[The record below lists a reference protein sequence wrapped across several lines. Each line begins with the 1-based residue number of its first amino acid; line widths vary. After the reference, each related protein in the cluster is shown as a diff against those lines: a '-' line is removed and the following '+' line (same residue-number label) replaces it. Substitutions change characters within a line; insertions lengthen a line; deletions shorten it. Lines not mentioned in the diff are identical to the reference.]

1 MSQQNDASMARTRT
15 AAWHQRER
23 LRDKGQFWTPQWVA
37 RAMVRYVS
45 RDGGPLYDIGVGTGA
60 FTAAIRCIHP
70 DWDFAR
76 NYRGAEPDMGALQH
90 LVELGF
96 VTSELQ
102 GVKALDFSTVTSLG
116 DCRGVVA
123 NPPYI
128 RHHRLSAAAKQ
139 RLRRQ
144 AASES
149 GVLID
154 GRAGLHVYLL
164 IHALHLLPDGGRLAF
179 IVPSDVVEG
188 VFARP
193 LWEWIASRFCVDA
206 CVRFMPEA
214 TPFPGVDTNPV
225 VLFIRRA
232 APKAHFIQAICRIA
246 QTLAFEEWVRRNMP
260 EGHGPE
266 ISARRY
272 PVARALERGFGR
284 DLDDALSDSLPLSAF
299 ASTLRGVAT
308 GCNEFFFLRREEI
321 RARRLPPQYFL
332 RAVGKTTDVQGDT
345 LTRDDLERLDSSGR
359 PTWLLSL
366 PSIAQE
372 RLPVALR
379 RYLDEGEE
387 LGLPLRALI
396 SQRNPWYKME
406 VRRPPAFLFT
416 YLGRRSARFVRN
428 LAGAIP
434 LTGFICIYPG
444 TETPDFIERLWRALS
459 DPETLANLK
468 HVGKTYGG
476 GAIKVEPKSLANLPI
491 PMSVVLRYGLEPA
504 IHASAEQPALAL
516 AF

>member
-1 MSQQNDASMARTRT
+1 MTRIRT
-15 AAWHQRER
+15 AAWQRRER
-23 LRDKGQFWTPQWVA
+23 LREKGQFSTPQWVA
-37 RAMVRYVS
+37 RAMVRYACAG
-45 RDGGPLYDIGVGTGA
+45 GGPLYDVGTGA
-60 FTAAIRCIHP
+60 GAFAAALHSIQPSWNLGRM
-70 DWDFAR
+70 
-76 NYRGAEPDMGALQH
+76 YRGAEIDSGALEQAA
-90 LVELGF
+90 LFGLRA
-96 VTSELQ
+96 SDMQ
-102 GVKALDFSTVTSLG
+102 GVRAIDFSKVYDLSN
-116 DCRGVVA
+116 CRGVVA

-128 RHHRLSAAAKQ
+128 RHHRLSVATKQ

-164 IHALHLLPDGGRLAF
+164 IHALHLLPEDGRLAF

-193 LWEWIASRFCVDA
+193 LWEWIASRFCMDA
-206 CVRFMPEA
+206 CVRFVPEA

-232 APKAHFIQAICRIA
+232 APATHFIQATCR
-246 QTLAFEEWVRRNMP
+246 TERTPAFEEWIRRDMP
-260 EGHGPE
+260 EGDGPE

-272 PVARALERGFGR
+272 PIARALERGFGR
-284 DLDDALSDSLPLSAF
+284 DLDNTLGDSLPLSAF

-321 RARRLPPQYFL
+321 RSNRLPLQYFL
-332 RAVGKTTDVQGDT
+332 RAVGKTTDVQGDS
-345 LTRDDLERLDSSGR
+345 LTAADLDRLEDAGR

-372 RLPVALR
+372 RLPAALR
-379 RYLDEGEE
+379 RYLAEGEE
-387 LGLPLRALI
+387 QGLPVRALI

-434 LTGFICIYPG
+434 LTGFICVYPH
-444 TETPDFIERLWRALS
+444 TETPEAIERLWRALS
-459 DPETLANLK
+459 DPDTLANLR

-476 GAIKVEPKSLANLPI
+476 GAIKVEPRSLANLPI
-491 PMSVVLRYGLEPA
+491 PMPVVRRYGLEPA
-504 IHASAEQPALAL
+504 IRARAEQSTLAL
-516 AF
+516 AP

>member
-1 MSQQNDASMARTRT
+1 MARNRS
-15 AAWHQRER
+15 AAWHAREL
-23 LRDKGQFWTPQWVA
+23 LRDRGQFWTPQWVA

-45 RDGGPLYDIGVGTGA
+45 YNAGPIYDVGVGSGA
-60 FTAAIRCIHP
+60 FAAAIRSVHP
-70 DWDFAR
+70 NWDFSR
-76 NYRGAEPDMGALQH
+76 KYHGAEPDLGALQN
-90 LVELGF
+90 LAELGF
-96 VTSELQ
+96 TKSELH

-116 DCRGVVA
+116 DCRSVIA

-128 RHHRLSAAAKQ
+128 RHHRLSSATKQ

-144 AASES
+144 AASEC

-164 IHALHLLPDGGRLAF
+164 IHALHLLPEDGRLAF

-188 VFARP
+188 IFARP

-206 CVRFMPEA
+206 CVRFTPEA

-225 VLFIRRA
+225 VLFIRRS
-232 APKAHFIQAICRIA
+232 APRPHFMQAICSTE

-260 EGHGPE
+260 EGNGPE
-266 ISARRY
+266 ISACRY
-272 PVARALERGFGR
+272 PIERALERGFGR
-284 DLDDALSDSLPLSAF
+284 DLDDALGDSLPLSAF

-308 GCNEFFFLRREEI
+308 GCNEFFFLSSEEI
-321 RARRLPPQYFL
+321 RTRRLPPEYFL

-345 LTRDDLERLDSSGR
+345 LTLDDLERLDSSGR

-366 PSIAQE
+366 PSITQE
-372 RLPVALR
+372 RLPAALR
-379 RYLDEGEE
+379 HYLDEGQE
-387 LGLPLRALI
+387 LGLPARALI

-428 LAGAIP
+428 LAGAVP
-434 LTGFICIYPG
+434 LTGFICVYPHS
-444 TETPDFIERLWRALS
+444 ETPDSIERLWQTIS
-459 DPETLANLK
+459 DPETLAHLK

-491 PMSVVLRYGLEPA
+491 PMPVIRRYGLQPA
-504 IHASAEQPALAL
+504 IRASAEQSTLAL
-516 AF
+516 TL

>member
-1 MSQQNDASMARTRT
+1 
-15 AAWHQRER
+15 
-23 LRDKGQFWTPQWVA
+23 
-37 RAMVRYVS
+37 MVRYAS
-45 RDGGPLYDIGVGTGA
+45 RDGGPIYDVGVGTGA
-60 FTAAIRCIHP
+60 FAAAIRCVHP
-70 DWDFAR
+70 EWDFAKK
-76 NYRGAEPDMGALQH
+76 YRGAEPDLDALQH
-90 LVELGF
+90 LGELGF
-96 VTSELQ
+96 MPSELR
-102 GVKALDFSTVTSLG
+102 GVKVVDFSTANSLG

-128 RHHRLSAAAKQ
+128 RHHRLSAATKQ

-149 GVLID
+149 GLLSD

-164 IHALHLLPDGGRLAF
+164 IHALHLLPEGGRLAF

-188 VFARP
+188 IFARS
-193 LWEWIASRFCVDA
+193 LWEWIASRFRVDA

-232 APKAHFIQAICRIA
+232 APVVHFIQAICRVE
-246 QTLAFEEWVRRNMP
+246 QTSAFEEWVRRDMP
-260 EGHGPE
+260 EGSGPE
-266 ISARRY
+266 ISACRY
-272 PVARALERGFGR
+272 PIARALDRGFGR
-284 DLDDALSDSLPLSAF
+284 DLGDALGDSLPLSAF

-308 GCNEFFFLRREEI
+308 GCNEFFFLREEEVH
-321 RARRLPPQYFL
+321 ARRLPRRYFL

-345 LTRDDLERLDSSGR
+345 LTFADLDRLESAGR

-366 PSIAQE
+366 PAIALDH
-372 RLPVALR
+372 LPAAIR

-387 LGLPLRALI
+387 LGLPARSLI

-428 LAGAIP
+428 FAGAIP
-434 LTGFICIYPG
+434 LTGFICVYPHS
-444 TETPDFIERLWRALS
+444 ETPDFVERLWRALS
-459 DPETLANLK
+459 DPDTLANLK

-491 PMSVVLRYGLEPA
+491 PISIVHRYGLEPA
-504 IHASAEQPALAL
+504 FRSGVEQHALAL

>member
-1 MSQQNDASMARTRT
+1 MTRNRT
-15 AAWHQRER
+15 AAWRQREQ

-37 RAMVRYVS
+37 RAMVRYAS
-45 RDGGPLYDIGVGTGA
+45 RDGSPIYDVGVGSGA
-60 FTAAIRCIHP
+60 FTAAIRCIHS
-70 DWDFAR
+70 DWDFAKM
-76 NYRGAEPDMGALQH
+76 YRGVEPDTDALRH
-90 LVELGF
+90 LADLGF
-96 VTSELQ
+96 TASDLQ
-102 GVKALDFSTVTSLG
+102 GVKVQDFSTVKNLG

-128 RHHRLSAAAKQ
+128 RHHRLSAATKQ

-164 IHALHLLPDGGRLAF
+164 IHALHLLPEGGRLAF

-232 APKAHFIQAICRIA
+232 APTAHFVQAICRVE
-246 QTLAFEEWVRRNMP
+246 QTLAFEEWVRRDLP
-260 EGHGPE
+260 EGTGPE
-266 ISARRY
+266 ISVRRY
-272 PVARALERGFGR
+272 SIARALERGFGR
-284 DLDDALSDSLPLSAF
+284 DLDDALTDSVPLSAF

-308 GCNEFFFLRREEI
+308 GCNEFFFLRRDEI
-321 RARRLPPQYFL
+321 RAQRLPSQYFL
-332 RAVGKTTDVQGDT
+332 RAVGKTTDVQGDA
-345 LTRDDLERLDSSGR
+345 LTSTDLNCLDDAGR

-372 RLPVALR
+372 RLPAALR
-379 RYLDEGEE
+379 RYLDEGEA
-387 LGLPLRALI
+387 LGLPVRALI

-428 LAGAIP
+428 FAGAIP
-434 LTGFICIYPG
+434 LTGFICVYPHS
-444 TETPDFIERLWRALS
+444 ETPDFVERLWRALS

-491 PMSVVLRYGLEPA
+491 PMSVVRRCELEGA
-504 IHASAEQPALAL
+504 VCFIAQQAALQL